1 MKWLQFLGNRMTV
14 ELSMLTCIQD
24 TITGHLGQS
33 PGFNPSILCSLFP
46 KWALFLFLLCHLI
59 WLSLWYLLSKITRG
73 QQSMHSKWLNNAVL
87 LFVET
92 RLNWF
97 WLAFRRPCTPPQV
110 FTVILNNYCS
120 AEAAVVGSTAD
131 NIVRSP
137 DMMYWWEE
145 WYLHLSTD
153 T

>member
-1 MKWLQFLGNRMTV
+1 M
-14 ELSMLTCIQD
+14 
-24 TITGHLGQS
+24 
-33 PGFNPSILCSLFP
+33 
-46 KWALFLFLLCHLI
+46 
-59 WLSLWYLLSKITRG
+59 
-73 QQSMHSKWLNNAVL
+73 L

-131 NIVRSP
+131 NIVTWCIDEKNDIYIYQQIHSS
-137 DMMYWWEE
+137 MSNIS
-145 WYLHLSTD
+145 HLSLLWTFFSKFWVFSLKNIARILRGKIVLNLFINLFYSDPYPLHFRINFTVLKNRNNKFKIANTHD
-153 T
+153 TTKCWTL